1 MVVSGPFKQKSTYS
15 INRPQTTAEQSLWLK
30 AVTKSYCEKFAM
42 NHAIAF
48 ASPKARERRFT
59 FTRTRTRT
67 RKRALANARA
77 QGDCLEMYPAHQIRQ
92 RDLIR

>member
-1 MVVSGPFKQKSTYS
+1 MVVCGAFSEKSTYC
-15 INRPQTTAEQSLWLK
+15 INHPQTTVQQSLQLK

-48 ASPKARERRFT
+48 AVPTARERRFT
-59 FTRTRTRT
+59 FT

>member
-1 MVVSGPFKQKSTYS
+1 MVVSGSFGQKSTYCT
-15 INRPQTTAEQSLWLK
+15 NRPQTTAQQSLQLK

-48 ASPKARERRFT
+48 AVSTARERRFT
-59 FTRTRTRT
+59 FTR
-67 RKRALANARA
+67 KCALANARA
-77 QGDCLEMYPAHQIRQ
+77 QRDCLEMYPAHQIRQ